1 LTGALQ
7 GREFAIHSASSCLK
21 WHILPWRADEQTDAC
36 RRRSQNGALGQET
49 SKEDLS
55 ALPDEARRRVGRALW
70 DAQIGLKAPFAK
82 PLKGF
87 GGAGV
92 LEVVDD
98 FDGNAYRSVYTVRF
112 AGVVYVL
119 HAFQKKST
127 RGISTPKSVRE
138 LIARRLAKARQDY
151 ESWRNSHGSR

>member
-1 LTGALQ
+1 MSRLT
-7 GREFAIHSASSCLK
+7 H
-21 WHILPWRADEQTDAC
+21 ADVAPKPV
-36 RRRSQNGALGQET
+36 RWVGT
-49 SKEDLS
+49 SKADLS
-55 ALPDEARRRVGRALW
+55 SFPEDVRRRVGRALW
-70 DAQIGLKAPFAK
+70 DSQIGLKAPFAK

-98 FDGNAYRSVYTVRF
+98 FDGNTFRAVYTVRF

-127 RGISTPKSVRE
+127 RGMSTPKPVLD
-138 LIARRLAKARQDY
+138 LIERRLAKAHEDY
-151 ESWRNSHGSR
+151 QSWQRTHESR

>member
-1 LTGALQ
+1 MSRPT
-7 GREFAIHSASSCLK
+7 
-21 WHILPWRADEQTDAC
+21 RADVVPKPV
-36 RRRSQNGALGQET
+36 RWVGS

-55 ALPDEARRRVGRALW
+55 AFPDEVRRRVGRALW
-70 DAQIGLKAPFAK
+70 DAQTRLKAPFAK

-127 RGISTPKSVRE
+127 RGISTPKSVLE
-138 LIARRLAKARQDY
+138 LIARRLARAKEDY
-151 ESWRNSHGSR
+151 ESWRSNHRSR

>member
-1 LTGALQ
+1 
-7 GREFAIHSASSCLK
+7 
-21 WHILPWRADEQTDAC
+21 
-36 RRRSQNGALGQET
+36 
-49 SKEDLS
+49 
-55 ALPDEARRRVGRALW
+55 
-70 DAQIGLKAPFAK
+70 LKAPFAK

-127 RGISTPKSVRE
+127 RGISTPQPAID
-138 LIARRLAKARQDY
+138 LIEKRLARTREDY
-151 ESWRNSHGSR
+151 ESWRSVHGSQ

>member
-1 LTGALQ
+1 
-7 GREFAIHSASSCLK
+7 
-21 WHILPWRADEQTDAC
+21 
-36 RRRSQNGALGQET
+36 
-49 SKEDLS
+49 
-55 ALPDEARRRVGRALW
+55 LW

-127 RGISTPKSVRE
+127 RGFSTPKSVRE
-138 LIARRLAKARQDY
+138 LIAKRLARAHEDY